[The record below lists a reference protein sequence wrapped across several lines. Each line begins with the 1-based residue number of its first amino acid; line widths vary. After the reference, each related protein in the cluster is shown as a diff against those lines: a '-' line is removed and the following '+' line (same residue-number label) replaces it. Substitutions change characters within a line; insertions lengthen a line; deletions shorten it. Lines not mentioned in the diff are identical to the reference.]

1 MADRKGL
8 IVCIS
13 GPSGAGKGTVLG
25 KVSEIFPEMGSSIS
39 VTTRAPRGTEQEGV
53 EYYFRTPEQ
62 FEQMIRDNE
71 IIEYDVYAGN
81 YYGTPRE
88 HISRQCDEG
97 IDCLVD
103 LTVAGSIALKE
114 IYGDNALTIFLMP
127 PSMEVLEGRLRGRG
141 TETDEKIRL
150 RLSQAASEME
160 RKDEFD
166 HVVVNDDLE
175 TAVNEVI
182 GLIEA
187 KREELESG
195 LQI

>member
-1 MADRKGL
+1 MAERKGM

-25 KVSEIFPEMGSSIS
+25 KVSERFPGMGSSVS

-53 EYYFRTPEQ
+53 EYYFRTPQQ
-62 FEQMIRDNE
+62 FEQMIKDNE
-71 IIEYDVYAGN
+71 IVEYDTYAGN

-88 HISRQCDEG
+88 HISRQCEEG

-103 LTVAGSIALKE
+103 LTVAGSVALKE
-114 IYGDNALTIFLMP
+114 IFGDNALTIFLMP
-127 PSMEVLEGRLRGRG
+127 PSMEVLEERLRGRG

-150 RLSQAASEME
+150 RLSQASSEMQ

-166 HVVVNDDLE
+166 HVVVNDDLQ
-175 TAVNEVI
+175 TAVDEVI
-182 GLIEA
+182 ALITA
-187 KREELESG
+187 KREELNK
-195 LQI
+195 LTK